1 MSKLLSKMILRS
13 LLVRLRSR
21 SVPSKQCERCCWYS
35 GIAAAGHHHKLR
47 RSLLCGANCEQIQC
61 HMTTRVIC
69 VKTFSTSTCAKSCPQ
84 TFCGSAC
91 SESDDKIHVPLEKL
105 QGRMLL
111 SFLCKLCSTRVTKLI
126 SKVSYEKG
134 VVIVKCHGCSKHH
147 LIADNLGW
155 FPDLEGK
162 RNIEEILASKGEA
175 VRKALL
181 KNEIL
186 EVAVP
191 DR

>member
-1 MSKLLSKMILRS
+1 MSRSMSKMFVRS
-13 LLVRLRSR
+13 LLLCLRAR
-21 SVPSKQCERCCWYS
+21 NAPWRQCERCYA
-35 GIAAAGHHHKLR
+35 GYAGATAEGHHHKLR
-47 RSLLCGANCEQIQC
+47 RSFFWGANCDQIHC
-61 HMTTRVIC
+61 HRTTRVVC
-69 VKTFSTSTCAKSCPQ
+69 VKTLSTATDVKSCPQ
-84 TFCGSAC
+84 TVCGSAL
-91 SESDDKIHVPLEKL
+91 SESNDKIRVPVAKL

-147 LIADNLGW
+147 LIADNLDW
-155 FPDLEGK
+155 FPELEGK

-181 KNEIL
+181 KDEIL
-186 EVAVP
+186 EVTGS
-191 DR
+191 

>member
-1 MSKLLSKMILRS
+1 MSRSMSKMLLRS
-13 LLVRLRSR
+13 LLLCLRAR
-21 SVPSKQCERCCWYS
+21 NGTWKQCERCY
-35 GIAAAGHHHKLR
+35 AASEGHHHKLR
-47 RSLLCGANCEQIQC
+47 RSLFLGANCEQIQC
-61 HMTTRVIC
+61 HRTTRVVC
-69 VKTFSTSTCAKSCPQ
+69 VKTLSTSSSVKCCPQ
-84 TFCGSAC
+84 TLCGSALP
-91 SESDDKIHVPLEKL
+91 ETDDKIRVPVAKL

-134 VVIVKCHGCSKHH
+134 IVIVKCHGCSKHH

-155 FPDLEGK
+155 FPDLDGK

-181 KNEIL
+181 KEEIL
-186 EVAVP
+186 EVTES
-191 DR
+191 